1 MKIIKLTLFVLVF
14 FSITISTGAE
24 GFLKVSGKMIV
35 DQTGNNYYLKGIG
48 LGGWLVQEGY
58 MLKTSG
64 FANAEHQIRSKIT
77 DLIGEEKTQS
87 FYEKY
92 WENYVREIDVKNIA
106 EWGFNSIRLPMHYNK
121 LTDLSNT
128 DTYYESGFQMI
139 DSLLSWCKKYNI
151 YLILDLH
158 AAPGGQSD
166 EGISDYNPAYPS
178 LWESE
183 VNKQITVKLWRKI
196 AERYANE
203 EMIGGYDL
211 INEPKWELGPG
222 NVPLRE
228 LYEQIT
234 AAIREVDTNHIIFVE
249 GNWYA
254 TDFSGLSMPWDDDLV
269 YSFHKYWN
277 SNDMGAIQ
285 YLLSFRNQ
293 NNRPLWLGETGEN
306 SNAWFTDCIKLMKQE
321 NIGWAWWPHKKISS
335 IAGPLSAEIS
345 PQYQTLLNYW
355 GGSGSKPSVD
365 YAYAALMMQADKLK
379 FENVRFQKD
388 VIDAMMRQPDDDT
401 TIPFVEHKIPGRIFA
416 VDYDMGKRGAAYN
429 DAEYQNLN
437 TDGSRVWNS
446 GWSYRNDGVDIEACT
461 DAITNGYNVGWTE
474 TGDWLKFTVDVES
487 SGVYDLVLRYAA
499 GNSNGKITIAVDNQ
513 TVVELNSLI
522 STGGW
527 QNWTSKIYNNINLTA
542 GRHEIMVRFFF
553 GGFNVNYFEFI
564 QKSVGVEDDELKPK
578 EFGLDQNYP
587 NPFNGQTIIRYSL
600 AKQSN
605 VKLAVYDVVGQ
616 LIEKL
621 SYGTQETGEYTVTWD
636 SKDVNS
642 GVYFIKLETDQSF
655 SKTIKAVLIK

>member
-64 FANAEHQIRSKIT
+64 FANAAYQIRSKIT

-564 QKSVGVEDDELKPK
+564 QKSVGVEDDELKPR

>member
-564 QKSVGVEDDELKPK
+564 QKSVGVEDDELKPR

>member
-183 VNKQITVKLWRKI
+183 VNKQTTVKLWRKI

-564 QKSVGVEDDELKPK
+564 QKSVGVEDDELKPR